1 MGCQRV
7 KVLVF
12 GTTPPC
18 ARCLEAERIARQ
30 AAENFPSGCVVVEK
44 HDALSQAGRH
54 FQIAVTPTIVVNE
67 KKVAVGKVPS
77 EAELVEIIGKEL
89 EG

>member
-7 KVLVF
+7 KVLVI

-18 ARCLEAERIARQ
+18 ARCIEAERIARQ
-30 AAENFPSGCVVVEK
+30 AAENFPPGCVVVEK
-44 HDALSQAGRH
+44 HDAWSGVGRR
-54 FQIAVTPTIVVNE
+54 FQVAVTPTIVNE
-67 KKVAVGKVPS
+67 KKVMVGKVPS
-77 EAELVEIIGKEL
+77 EAELMEILGKEL